1 MENALE
7 QSDVQ
12 MERPR
17 RMLRYESSVN
27 SKSLPLTGIQV
38 AQAGVDAVQEMVR
51 KSRQSKL

>member
-1 MENALE
+1 LE

-17 RMLRYESSVN
+17 RMLRYESSVK